1 MAHYELTRKQK
12 WTAAF
17 CLSLALTILHPLD
30 ARAQAKGTISQ
41 NPVNPLGVPN
51 PNYRIPV
58 RNIIVSPVN
67 VPRANAQAKNVQ
79 APPTPTP
86 TPTPCPAE
94 VAPSEP
100 PKWTDWTF
108 TLSESYQFLNDRSR
122 TGGLSLNSDSAITD
136 VAAVLNRWP
145 WTYLD
150 LSYMYSYLSGTSP
163 SRISQTGS
171 QNVGSFTLLQP
182 WYPFRQK
189 KPAPFTTDTCNDQFA
204 IILSADYGDSWT
216 STTIPQSAS
225 IRGRAR
231 AFLGNA
237 LLDWQH
243 AWFPNRGRF
252 PNRANCATYPGWLFD
267 LTSGVQFD
275 TIRLR
280 SSNSFSSETS
290 FGDQATYRNIG
301 SVTYL
306 FPCKLGILVAAEW
319 DAPLHSEPLRG
330 SEPFYANTAVF
341 TGGLVYNIFAS
352 RIPPDP
358 HGPTDLLSPWSA
370 SLLYSYTAFNPFSE
384 TNQLQI
390 QISYSF

>member
-1 MAHYELTRKQK
+1 LRHRRDRKHLMGYHLFTRMQK
-12 WTAAF
+12 STVAF
-17 CLSLALTILHPLD
+17 CLSLFLILLHPL
-30 ARAQAKGTISQ
+30 AASAQAKGTISQ

-58 RNIIVSPVN
+58 RNIVSP
-67 VPRANAQAKNVQ
+67 AKGIQAQA
-79 APPTPTP
+79 ATPSP
-86 TPTPCPAE
+86 SPSPCPPE
-94 VAPSEP
+94 IQPSGP
-100 PKWTDWTF
+100 LKWTDWTV
-108 TLSESYQFLNDRSR
+108 TLSASYQFLNDRSR

-150 LSYMYSYLSGTSP
+150 FSYMYSYLSGTSP
-163 SRISQTGS
+163 SRMSQTGS
-171 QNVGSFTLLQP
+171 QDVGSFTLLQP
-182 WYPFRQK
+182 WYPFGQK
-189 KPAPFTTDTCNDQFA
+189 KPAPLTTDICNDQFA

-225 IRGRAR
+225 IQGHAR

-243 AWFPNRGRF
+243 AWFPSRV
-252 PNRANCATYPGWLFD
+252 NCATYPGWLFE

-280 SSNSFSSETS
+280 SSNSFSAETS
-290 FGDQATYRNIG
+290 FGEQATYRNIG
-301 SVTYL
+301 CVTYL

-341 TGGLVYNIFAS
+341 TGGLVYNIFAYRTPQNPQS
-352 RIPPDP
+352 L
-358 HGPTDLLSPWSA
+358 TDVLSPWSA

-384 TNQLQI
+384 TNQLQV